1 MQLSNQD
8 VQIGQQMFVSS
19 AAQLHPLGTRGSTAD
34 GRVYRYCKAGGS
46 DLVAGNVIQSP
57 ATPAGQL
64 TKAINTTSAVALGA
78 TLITLTC
85 ASSVAAGFYNEG
97 YLIVAS
103 GAGQGLVYTV
113 NNHAAVSTGATGI
126 FRLYDEDALVVA
138 VTITSTVSLIPNKYN
153 GVIRVPVTTATG
165 VVVGVATY
173 VIVSLQFGWVQ
184 TWGPCAVLG
193 GDTNALGTA
202 VDGVSSTAGRIR
214 GFITSS
220 VVPSASTSQ
229 TVTGSATGQPI
240 GYLLQ
245 TNVDGQWVAVDLTIS
260 P

>member
-1 MQLSNQD
+1 MNLSNQD
-8 VQIGQQMFVSS
+8 VQIAQGMFVSS
-19 AAQLHPLGTRGSTAD
+19 ASQQHPLGTRGCATD
-34 GRVYRYCKAGGS
+34 GRVYRYCKAGGA

-57 ATPAGQL
+57 AVPAGQIA
-64 TKAINTTSAVALGA
+64 KAVNATSLVALGA
-78 TLITLTC
+78 NQVTVTC
-85 ASSVAAGFYNEG
+85 ASSVAAGFYIDG

-103 GAGQGLVYTV
+103 GAGAGLLYTIT
-113 NNHAAVSTGATGI
+113 NHPAVSTGASGVFT
-126 FRLYDEDALVVA
+126 LYDEDRLVVA
-138 VTITSTVSLIPNKYN
+138 ITTTSTVSLIPNKYA
-153 GVIRVPVTTATG
+153 GVIRMPVTTATG
-165 VVVGVATY
+165 VVVGIATY
-173 VIVSLQFGWVQ
+173 VITTLQFGWIQ

-202 VDGVSSTAGRIR
+202 VDGVSSTAGRVR

-220 VVPSASTSQ
+220 VVPAATTSQ

-245 TNVDGQWVAVDLTIS
+245 TNVDGTWVAVDLTIS